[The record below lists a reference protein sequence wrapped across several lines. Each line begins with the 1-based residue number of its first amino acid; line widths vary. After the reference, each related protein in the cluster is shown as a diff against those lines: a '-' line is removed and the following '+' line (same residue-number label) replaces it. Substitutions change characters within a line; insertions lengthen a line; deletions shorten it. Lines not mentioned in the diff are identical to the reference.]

1 MKTGYTIAAALLL
14 SIAGSV
20 PALASDAYPGGSMLS
35 WVHSGSPVSQA
46 TVYAHLVKAEQH
58 GLLDQGNTVFPIT
71 PQVPHGAWHMSS
83 PTNVASVATPVH
95 YRHH

>member
-14 SIAGSV
+14 SVAGTL

-35 WVHSGSPVSQA
+35 WVHSNSPLSQA

-58 GLLDQGNTVFPIT
+58 GLLDQGNTVFPKT
-71 PQVPHGAWHMSS
+71 PRMPHGTQHVLSS
-83 PTNVASVATPVH
+83 TKIASAAAPVT
-95 YRHH
+95 YRHN